1 VVRENE
7 DYDDST
13 NTADMKP
20 RRKQMIIHQVTKRW
34 AEA

>member
-20 RRKQMIIHQVTKRW
+20 RWKQTITHQVKKRV

>member
-1 VVRENE
+1 MVRENE

-20 RRKQMIIHQVTKRW
+20 RWKQTIIHQVTKHC